1 MRKLRV
7 NIKKS
12 FLRERHKPKICTFMI
27 KKQHM
32 ANVFFKFRFLYKNFS
47 RNNIVLMC
55 LRYTQ
60 INYSP
65 QNTCTKFYNEKV
77 KKYTFLSV
85 IKG

>member
-1 MRKLRV
+1 
-7 NIKKS
+7 
-12 FLRERHKPKICTFMI
+12 
-27 KKQHM
+27 M

>member
-32 ANVFFKFRFLYKNFS
+32 ANVFFKFRFLYKIFS